1 MAIMTVTKSTFM
13 RIASAGCYG
22 VAGVFA
28 AFAAGCDMD
37 QSPVSSTNAAAVFG
51 TQAGL
56 QLYANSFVNNL
67 PGLTSITN
75 GDNMSDY
82 LAVRSPST
90 FLLPGQYTPN
100 SIGTWSWTALRNVN
114 FFLANNVGDGVD
126 ATTRNNFSG
135 LARFYRALF
144 YFSKVKQYGDVPWI
158 DHPIDIS
165 DSTTLYAA
173 RNKREVVMQHVL
185 DDLDYAIA
193 NITAETDAP
202 RTTITKDVAR
212 AWKSRIAL
220 FEGTFRKYHAN
231 DLAQGLGSSAN
242 TWLQAAADAAQQ
254 VMDGGHF
261 SLYTGG
267 GSDNSYR
274 QLFISETAPASE
286 TMLVYVDDATQ
297 SVLHQAN

>member
-1 MAIMTVTKSTFM
+1 MTTVTKSTLM
-13 RIASAGCYG
+13 RLASVGCIG
-22 VAGVFA
+22 VLAT
-28 AFAAGCDMD
+28 GCNMD
-37 QSPVSSTNAAAVFG
+37 QSPVSSTNATAVFG

-90 FLLPGQYTPN
+90 FVLPGQYTAN
-100 SIGTWSWTALRNVN
+100 SIGSWSWTALRNVN
-114 FFLANNVGDGVD
+114 FFIANNVGDGVD
-126 ATTRNNFSG
+126 ATTRANFNG

-158 DHPIDIS
+158 DHQIDIK
-165 DSTTLYAA
+165 DSTTLFAG
-173 RNKREVVMQHVL
+173 RDKRDVVMQHVL
-185 DDLDYAIA
+185 EDLDYAIT
-193 NITAETDAP
+193 NITATTDPSHTA
-202 RTTITKDVAR
+202 ITKDVAR
-212 AWKSRIAL
+212 AWKSRVAL

-231 DLAQGLGSSAN
+231 DLAQGLGPTAN

-254 VMDGGHF
+254 IMDGGHF

-267 GSDNSYR
+267 GTDNSY
-274 QLFISETAPASE
+274 
-286 TMLVYVDDATQ
+286 
-297 SVLHQAN
+297 